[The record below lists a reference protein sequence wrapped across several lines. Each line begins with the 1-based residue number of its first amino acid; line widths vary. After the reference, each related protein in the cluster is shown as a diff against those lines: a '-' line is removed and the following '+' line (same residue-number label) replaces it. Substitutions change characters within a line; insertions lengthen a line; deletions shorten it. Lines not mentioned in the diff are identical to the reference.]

1 MTEIKIDCKTLNE
14 QIKIIDAYASVVVN
28 GRTRDMIDGVVTLLD
43 HILWALEEGE
53 EISIEM
59 AEGE

>member
-1 MTEIKIDCKTLNE
+1 MTEIKIDCKILSE

-28 GRTRDMIDGVVTLLD
+28 GHTRDMIDGVVTLLD

-53 EISIEM
+53 EISIEV
-59 AEGE
+59 AKEE